1 MAPLKDR
8 AERPDPPAPE
18 GETVPAKKTA
28 SAKKTAT
35 AKKSATTKKSATA
48 KQTAPGSG
56 PSLVVVESPA
66 KARTIG
72 QYLGRGFKV
81 LASLGHVR
89 DLPQKELGVD
99 LESGEFRP
107 KYVALRSKAKT
118 VAALKKAAE
127 GAETIYLA
135 TDPDRE
141 GEAIAWHVAVAL
153 GEKDPAA
160 NPRFRR
166 LTFNEI
172 TRRAVNE
179 ALEHTSGIDWKKV
192 DAQQARRVLDRI
204 VGYQISP
211 LLWKALYR
219 GLSAGRVQSV
229 ALRLICER
237 EDGIEAFQPK
247 EYWTL
252 EARFSSPG
260 EEGPLVYPGV
270 LDRIDGAKAEVGD
283 SSSARAL
290 AEEARRNTYRILSVE
305 RKARKRNP
313 PPPFITST
321 LQQEAARKLGYTAKR
336 TMALAQQLYEGVE
349 VPGEGSVALITYM
362 RTDSV
367 RVSEEALVAARE
379 RIQEQWGK
387 RYLPSRPRRYRSG
400 KGAQDAHEAVRP
412 VDLGRPPEQAK
423 TYLNRDQ
430 FRLYQLIWNRFLAS
444 QMNPAE
450 YEGTTVLTAGGR
462 LTFRSTGSVLIFDGY
477 LTLYREGNDENGEEE
492 EGQLPAGL
500 QEDRPATLE
509 ELESEQHFTK
519 PPARFTEASL
529 VRELEQDGIGR
540 PSTYA
545 QIISV
550 LLERKYVDR
559 AGKSLSPT
567 DLGRRVNGLLVDL
580 FPDIFQVAFTAR
592 MEEELDK
599 VESGQDTLQ
608 DVLKAFYEPFA
619 RDLAA
624 ASGRVGTI
632 KQELQERTDQTCEEC
647 GRPMVVKWGRR
658 GRFLACS
665 GWPECKQT
673 RPLPEEE
680 AALNGA
686 VPVGVVCPECG
697 AAMAVKN
704 GRFGRFLACTRY
716 PECKGTRP
724 LLIGVACP
732 ECGQPLAE
740 KQSRKGK
747 VFYSCTGYPGCRFA
761 SWDRPVARACPVC
774 EYPLLVERTNRT
786 EGEHLYCPKCQAVLR
801 PDAD

>member
-1 MAPLKDR
+1 V
-8 AERPDPPAPE
+8 
-18 GETVPAKKTA
+18 TVPAKKKTVSARKKTA
-28 SAKKTAT
+28 SAKK
-35 AKKSATTKKSATA
+35 KSASAGKKVSAGKSA
-48 KQTAPGSG
+48 PRSG
-56 PSLVVVESPA
+56 RSLVIVESPA
-66 KARTIG
+66 KARTIE
-72 QYLGRGFKV
+72 QYLGQGFKV

-99 LESGEFRP
+99 LASGEFRP

-179 ALEHTSGIDWKKV
+179 ALDHTTGIDWKKV

-204 VGYQISP
+204 VGYQVSP

-237 EDGIEAFQPK
+237 EAEIEAFRPE

-252 EARFSSPG
+252 QARFSSPG
-260 EEGPLVYPGV
+260 ASGALVYPGV
-270 LDRIDGAKAEVGD
+270 LDLVDGAKAEVGD
-283 SSSARAL
+283 EASARTL

-321 LQQEAARKLGYTAKR
+321 LQQEAARKLGFTAKR
-336 TMALAQQLYEGVE
+336 TMALAQQLYEGVT

-367 RVSEEALVAARE
+367 RVSAEALGAARAF
-379 RIQEQWGK
+379 IQERWGK
-387 RYLPSRPRRYRSG
+387 RYLPARARRYRSG

-412 VDLGRPPEQAK
+412 VDLDRAPETARAC
-423 TYLNRDQ
+423 LNRDQ
-430 FRLYQLIWNRFLAS
+430 LRLYQLIWNRFLAS

-450 YEGTTVLTAGGR
+450 YEGTSVLTAGGR
-462 LTFRSTGSVLIFDGY
+462 LTFRSTGSVLTFDGY
-477 LTLYREGNDENGEEE
+477 LTLYREGSDENGEE

-500 QEDRPATLE
+500 VEGRPATLE
-509 ELESEQHFTK
+509 ELDTEQHFTK

-550 LLERKYVDR
+550 LLERTYVDR

-567 DLGRRVNGLLVDL
+567 DLGRRVSRLLVDL
-580 FPDIFQVAFTAR
+580 FPDIFQVPFTAR

-599 VESGQDTLQ
+599 IESGQDALR

-624 ASGRVGTI
+624 ASERVGTI
-632 KQELQERTDQTCEEC
+632 KQELQESTDQTCELC
-647 GRPMVVKWGRR
+647 GKPMVVKWGRR

-686 VPVGVVCPECG
+686 VPSGTVCPECG
-697 AAMAVKN
+697 AAMAVKH

-740 KQSRKGK
+740 KQSKKGK
-747 VFYSCTGYPGCRFA
+747 VFYSCTGYPDCRFA
-761 SWDRPVARACPVC
+761 LWDRPVARVCPVC
-774 EYPLLVERTNRT
+774 EYPILVERTNRT